1 MTFASLCSTCCV
13 LTRSIVSIFHTV
25 RVIIFLVPGSCIIK
39 NPNVAFQGVC
49 TFVLIFDIC
58 RETKLPRIYYQR
70 ELFFLNTY
78 ANTSLFF
85 SFQTMVWGWG
95 GVKNVSTSELHILM
109 CSAKHEKEK
118 SVRKSRSPVL
128 PTSCILEDSESESS
142 ETPVKAEAGRVTSR
156 KSLFSHC
163 LPPRKLLFLSISP
176 FALSSRNT
184 SKAKI
189 GVL

>member
-1 MTFASLCSTCCV
+1 MTFTSLCSTCCV

-25 RVIIFLVPGSCIIK
+25 RVIIFLVPGSCIVK

-118 SVRKSRSPVL
+118 SVRKSRSPQCYPPSAYLRTVRVRVQRHL
-128 PTSCILEDSESESS
+128 WKLRQEEWQ
-142 ETPVKAEAGRVTSR
+142 AGRVCSPIAYLPV
-156 KSLFSHC
+156 SFYFYQFLHLLC
-163 LPPRKLLFLSISP
+163 LRETPPKP
-176 FALSSRNT
+176 
-184 SKAKI
+184 K
-189 GVL
+189 